1 MSRGETF
8 SRGVRLLAVT
18 LGFLVVGISGGGPDG
33 PAAGNSVPGAVP
45 APPSEALRLTWP
57 AKGVATAAT
66 AGQPQGAEI
75 PGPSEDGKEPR
86 PAPAIPLPSV
96 LPSPRIDL
104 PVAPDGRG
112 PVPGGWSLKEFIGKA
127 KIKVERI
134 GEFFA
139 VRLHSERASFSLHKD
154 IDVDVNQYP
163 YLSWAWRVDALP
175 PQGDVRKK
183 DTDDQAAQVYVVF
196 PRWPPMLRSQIIG
209 YIWDS
214 TAPPG
219 TVLTSPSNRMAKI
232 IVLRSGSDRLG
243 QWVTE
248 TRNVLED
255 YRRLYGENPPK
266 AGKVSLLINSQNTKS
281 TAEAWFSALMF
292 TRSPLQREM
301 GLPAEV
307 LPGRVAREPAAAR
320 SEHLN

>member
-1 MSRGETF
+1 MSRRETF
-8 SRGVRLLAVT
+8 SRGMRLSAVT
-18 LGFLVVGISGGGPDG
+18 LGILVVGMPGGGPDS
-33 PAAGNSVPGAVP
+33 PAAGNPVPGAGPVL
-45 APPSEALRLTWP
+45 PSEALNLPWP
-57 AKGVATAAT
+57 ALRVAAAATAA
-66 AGQPQGAEI
+66 QPHGAEI
-75 PGPSEDGKEPR
+75 PGPSEDGKKPR
-86 PAPAIPLPSV
+86 PAPALPLPSV

-104 PVAPDGRG
+104 PVAPDGG
-112 PVPGGWSLKEFIGKA
+112 SPVPGGWSLKEFIGHA
-127 KIKVERI
+127 RVKVEKI

-175 PQGDVRKK
+175 PRGDVRKK

-196 PRWPPMLRSQIIG
+196 PRFPAMLRSQIIG

-214 TAPPG
+214 TAPVN
-219 TVLTSPSNRMAKI
+219 TVLTSPSNRMAKV

-255 YRRLYGENPPK
+255 YRRLYGESPPK